1 MKDALRRAAR
11 TPALAAAAML
21 AVAIPSIATSPAL
34 AQEPAPAFEPTLDE
48 IEDLPAGPGQEETFY
63 ACTACHGL
71 ALIKSQ
77 GMSGERWDA
86 TVSLMVQAHNM
97 PEPTP
102 EERELIVSYL
112 AEHFPP
118 RQQQRGW
125 QNPFL
130 KR

>member
-1 MKDALRRAAR
+1 MTVPTALR
-11 TPALAAAAML
+11 LVAAAVL
-21 AVAIPSIATSPAL
+21 AGAIPSFPGAPAR
-34 AQEPAPAFEPTLDE
+34 AQDPAPAFEPALDE

-63 ACTACHGL
+63 TCTACHGL

-77 GMSGERWDA
+77 GMSRERWDE
-86 TVSLMVQAHNM
+86 TVGLMVQAHKM
-97 PEPTP
+97 PEPSR
-102 EERELIVSYL
+102 EERERIVSYL

-118 RQQQRGW
+118 RQQGRGW

>member
-1 MKDALRRAAR
+1 MMSPRTLFTALGFAGAVI
-11 TPALAAAAML
+11 AG
-21 AVAIPSIATSPAL
+21 AVAPIPASPAR
-34 AQEPAPAFEPTLDE
+34 AQDPAPAFEPTLDE
-48 IEDLPAGPGQEETFY
+48 IEQLPAGPGQEDTFY

-77 GMSGERWDA
+77 GMSRERWDQ
-86 TVSLMVQAHNM
+86 TVSLMVHSHNM
-97 PEPTP
+97 PEPTS
-102 EERELIVSYL
+102 EERERIVSYL

-118 RQQQRGW
+118 RQRERGW

>member
-1 MKDALRRAAR
+1 MVLG
-11 TPALAAAAML
+11 LAAAAVL
-21 AVAIPSIATSPAL
+21 AAAIPSVSGSPAR
-34 AQEPAPAFEPTLDE
+34 AQDRAPAFEPTLEEIDE
-48 IEDLPAGPGQEETFY
+48 LPAGPGQEETFY
-63 ACTACHGL
+63 PCTACHGL

-77 GMSGERWDA
+77 GMSRERWDQ
-86 TVSLMVQAHNM
+86 TVSLMVHTHNM
-97 PEPTP
+97 PEPTA
-102 EERELIVSYL
+102 EERERIVSYL